1 MVDSDGWC
9 MNTTHNDQRVI
20 MILIKFCSGFCT
32 ETLLLICFVLGYD
45 ATVDGRINNEF
56 SAAAFRFGHTLI
68 QDRFRRSDVN
78 YNNDDSLMLS
88 SVS

>member
-1 MVDSDGWC
+1 MV
-9 MNTTHNDQRVI
+9 T
-20 MILIKFCSGFCT
+20 
-32 ETLLLICFVLGYD
+32 LGYD
-45 ATVDGRINNEF
+45 ATVDGRITNEF

-88 SVS
+88 SVSIKPCLYLSLMLCSVS

>member
-1 MVDSDGWC
+1 M
-9 MNTTHNDQRVI
+9 THNDLCIIIYDYSQNQYDSDKVLFI
-20 MILIKFCSGFCT
+20 ILHRDIVSDLFG
-32 ETLLLICFVLGYD
+32 LGYD
-45 ATVDGRINNEF
+45 ATVDGRITNEF

-78 YNNDDSLMLS
+78 YNNDDTLMLS